1 MTVKEMLI
9 QKIDIRTKKVN
20 ARKILQQAINKAE
33 PAVSELIETILQDS
47 ERQFTVLELAE
58 KIVAAEAEQMIQ
70 LPSFL
75 LEDSDFT
82 KIKKRYYSVVNDPFN
97 KIIYP

>member
-20 ARKILQQAINKAE
+20 ASKILQQATNKAE